1 MENAEALGRWR
12 PQTLLRGGKLNDAGT
27 GGSAKALVVEDE
39 PLIRMNTCF
48 MLQEMGVEAVEA
60 GSAEDALLLLAG
72 DSDIDVLIAD
82 LGLPGI
88 GGEELVRQARA
99 LRPSL
104 RIVVAS
110 GRSSRDQV
118 GNPAFEGVFR
128 LGKPFDADDL
138 RRALHTSTGS
148 G

>member
-1 MENAEALGRWR
+1 
-12 PQTLLRGGKLNDAGT
+12 LNDSGT
-27 GGSAKALVVEDE
+27 GAIAKALVVEDE
-39 PLIRMNTCF
+39 ALIRMNTCF
-48 MLQEMGVEAVEA
+48 MLEEMGMEAVEA
-60 GSAEDALLLLAG
+60 GNAEDALQLLAQ
-72 DSDIDVLIAD
+72 DSGIGVLIAD

-128 LGKPFDADDL
+128 LGKPFDAADL
-138 RRALHTSTGS
+138 RRALNPSTGS
-148 G
+148 E